1 MRCLKHCHKNTYLNL
16 PQTQVITLKVRALRP
31 SHNIQFTCVR
41 SSCLHHS
48 GPWSVCWIFC
58 SAQTRSLLYGSVS
71 RTPGLLR
78 QAIQQ
83 VLSFVPACSATLV
96 LFYITLPLS
105 LYCFKAALTPSVW
118 LIIPSSLP
126 PAPPKNSAK
135 MRVQSF
141 LSVFFLCFPL
151 RSCQI
156 RITLC
161 EQSVRV
167 AML

>member
-1 MRCLKHCHKNTYLNL
+1 MRCLKHYHKNTYLNL
-16 PQTQVITLKVRALRP
+16 PQTQVIYIESESPASVTTLD
-31 SHNIQFTCVR
+31 SHA
-41 SSCLHHS
+41 S
-48 GPWSVCWIFC
+48 GPLVCITLVPGASAGSSALHKPGHCYTGASAGLQDC
-58 SAQTRSLLYGSVS
+58 SSK
-71 RTPGLLR
+71 
-78 QAIQQ
+78 Q

-151 RSCQI
+151 RSCQV
-156 RITLC
+156 RIALC
-161 EQSVRV
+161 EQFVRV